1 MLLNYVDEINHACF
15 EGKVSEV
22 KYHKYDSKV
31 IDIYLPFLHMLST
44 NATNE
49 GLIEEKDVEW
59 GYLFD
64 LIIQH
69 ILQIII
75 SENYEIDSILLLL
88 YFL

>member
-1 MLLNYVDEINHACF
+1 
-15 EGKVSEV
+15 
-22 KYHKYDSKV
+22 
-31 IDIYLPFLHMLST
+31 MLST
-44 NATNE
+44 NISNE